1 VRRENSVGGI
11 MKFGTSIWVG
21 LFFVSLFGFAQQT
34 TGSTAALPRLVSY
47 SGVLKDAT
55 GRPVTAVTG
64 VTFLLYKDD
73 VGGVPLWLET
83 QTVQPDTTGHY
94 AVQLG
99 AATKQGLP
107 AELFISGEGRWLAVQ
122 ITGELEQSRVLL
134 VAVPYAVK
142 ALDAETVGGFPP
154 SAFMLAGQQG
164 SIMPG
169 SAVPGAPSAGLSSS
183 LPPPPSS
190 NVTTSGGTVN
200 TLPLFSTATG
210 IQNSVVSQ
218 TGTGTT
224 AKISIKGALAM
235 PATGAATAAAG
246 KPSDPLNLT
255 TSVFN
260 SGSSA
265 AVGQTFQLKAEPAGN
280 NTANPAGTINLLFGH
295 GNAAPTETGFKI
307 ASTGLV
313 TFATGQTFPGS
324 GTITGVTA
332 GSDLTGGGTGGKVTL
347 NLDTTK
353 VPLLAANNEFDGN
366 NLFEGNN
373 TFVGGQTMNN
383 FTDNTPAVTGYDD
396 SADGGF
402 GLFGESVV
410 GTAVLGIANATSGY
424 QRAIQGQTEST
435 GGIGVLGNSVSST
448 GYSIGVEGTTLSTN
462 GKGVF
467 GQIGNTASN
476 TGLGFGTLGIGVW
489 GDGGSTT
496 PGFGVFG
503 TSDTGSAAVFVNNTN
518 THYTLFA
525 QNNDATGDPFY
536 AYNSATN
543 KGCMVDYDG
552 NLSCTGSKNAVV
564 PIHQGMRKVALA
576 AIESPKNWF
585 EDFGSAQLVNGVAV
599 VTLDPDFLETVNSD
613 MDYKVFPVPNGDCK
627 GLYVTNKTAKSFEVR
642 ELGGG
647 ASSVSFD
654 YRITALRREY
664 EKVRFADHTND
675 PDPRKMLVRSG
686 TTPGVRP
693 PMPSARMLAVPVEA
707 RAAVAPN
714 PPNPRP
720 NK

>member
-1 VRRENSVGGI
+1 
-11 MKFGTSIWVG
+11 VG
-21 LFFVSLFGFAQQT
+21 LFFVSLLSFAQQT
-34 TGSTAALPRLVSY
+34 TVSAALPRLVSY
-47 SGVLKDAT
+47 SGVLKDST

-64 VTFLLYKDD
+64 VTFFLYKDE

-83 QTVQPDTTGHY
+83 QSVQPDTTGHY

-99 AATKQGLP
+99 AATRQGLP

-122 ITGELEQSRVLL
+122 IAGELEQPRVLL

-142 ALDAETVGGFPP
+142 ALDAETVGGLPP
-154 SAFMLAGQQG
+154 SAFVLAGQEA
-164 SIMPG
+164 SIMP
-169 SAVPGAPSAGLSSS
+169 SSTVQAAPSASLSSS
-183 LPPPPSS
+183 VPPPSS

-200 TLPLFSTATG
+200 TLPLFSTATN
-210 IQNSVVSQ
+210 IQNSVVTQ

-224 AKISIKGALAM
+224 AKVSIKGALAM
-235 PATGAATAAAG
+235 PATAAATAAAG
-246 KPSDPLNLT
+246 KPSDPINLT
-255 TSVFN
+255 ASVFN
-260 SGSSA
+260 SGTSA

-280 NTANPAGTINLLFGH
+280 NTGTPAGTINLLFGH
-295 GNAAPTETGFKI
+295 GTATPTETGFRI
-307 ASTGLV
+307 ASTGVV
-313 TFATGQTFPGS
+313 TFAAGQTFPGS

-332 GSDLTGGGTGGKVTL
+332 GSDLTGGGASGKVTL

-402 GLFGESVV
+402 GLYGESVV
-410 GTAVLGIANATSGY
+410 GTAVLAIANSTSGY
-424 QRAIQGQTEST
+424 QRAIQGETEST
-435 GGIGVLGNSVSST
+435 GGIGVLGNSVPST
-448 GYSIGVEGTTLSTN
+448 GYSIGVEGTTLSTT
-462 GKGVF
+462 GKGVY
-467 GQIGNTASN
+467 GQIGNSSSN
-476 TGLGFGTLGIGVW
+476 TGSGFFTLGIGVW

-503 TSDTGSAAVFVNNTN
+503 SSDTGSAAVFVNNTN
-518 THYTLFA
+518 AHYTVFA
-525 QNNDATGDPFY
+525 QNNYATGDPFY

-543 KGCMVDYDG
+543 KGCMIDYNGD
-552 NLSCTGSKNAVV
+552 LTCSGSKNAVV
-564 PIHQGMRKVALA
+564 PIHEGSRKVALA

-585 EDFGSAQLVNGVAV
+585 EDFGSAQLVNGIAV
-599 VTLDPDFLETVNSD
+599 VALDPDFIETVNTD

-627 GLYVTNKTAKSFEVR
+627 GLYVTNKTARSFEVR
-642 ELGGG
+642 ELGSGT
-647 ASSVSFD
+647 SSVSFD

-664 EKVRFADHTND
+664 EKIRFADHTND

-686 TTPGVRP
+686 TTPGVTS
-693 PMPSARMLAVPVEA
+693 PMPSARMLAVPVKIA
-707 RAAVAPN
+707 GSGRAEST
-714 PPNPRP
+714 R
-720 NK
+720 K

>member
-1 VRRENSVGGI
+1 
-11 MKFGTSIWVG
+11 VG
-21 LFFVSLFGFAQQT
+21 LFFVSLLSFAQQT
-34 TGSTAALPRLVSY
+34 TVSAAFPRLVSY
-47 SGVLKDAT
+47 SGVLKDST

-64 VTFLLYKDD
+64 VTFFLYKDE

-83 QTVQPDTTGHY
+83 QSVQPDTTGHY

-99 AATKQGLP
+99 AATRQGLP

-122 ITGELEQSRVLL
+122 IAGELEQPRVLL

-142 ALDAETVGGFPP
+142 ALDAETVGGLPP
-154 SAFMLAGQQG
+154 SAFVLAGQEA
-164 SIMPG
+164 SIMP
-169 SAVPGAPSAGLSSS
+169 SSTVQAAPSASLSSS
-183 LPPPPSS
+183 VPPPSS

-200 TLPLFSTATG
+200 TLPLFSTATN
-210 IQNSVVSQ
+210 IQNSVVTQ

-224 AKISIKGALAM
+224 AKVSIKGALAM
-235 PATGAATAAAG
+235 PATAAATAAAG
-246 KPSDPLNLT
+246 KPSDPINLT
-255 TSVFN
+255 ASVFN
-260 SGSSA
+260 SGTSA

-280 NTANPAGTINLLFGH
+280 NTGTPAGTINLLFGH
-295 GNAAPTETGFKI
+295 GTATPTETGFRI
-307 ASTGLV
+307 ASTGVV
-313 TFATGQTFPGS
+313 TFAAGQTFPGS

-332 GSDLTGGGTGGKVTL
+332 GSDLTGGGASGKVTL

-402 GLFGESVV
+402 GLYGESVV
-410 GTAVLGIANATSGY
+410 GTAVLAIANSTSGY
-424 QRAIQGQTEST
+424 QRAIQGETEST
-435 GGIGVLGNSVSST
+435 GGIGVLGNSVPST
-448 GYSIGVEGTTLSTN
+448 GYSIGVEGTTLSTT
-462 GKGVF
+462 GKGVY
-467 GQIGNTASN
+467 GQIGNSSSN
-476 TGLGFGTLGIGVW
+476 TGSGFFTLGIGVW

-503 TSDTGSAAVFVNNTN
+503 SSDTGSAAVFVNNTN
-518 THYTLFA
+518 AHYTVFA
-525 QNNDATGDPFY
+525 QNNYATGDPFY

-543 KGCMVDYDG
+543 KGCMIDYNGD
-552 NLSCTGSKNAVV
+552 LTCSGSKNAVV
-564 PIHQGMRKVALA
+564 PIHEGSRKVALA

-585 EDFGSAQLVNGVAV
+585 EDFGSAQLVNGIAV
-599 VTLDPDFLETVNSD
+599 VALDPDFIETVNTD

-627 GLYVTNKTAKSFEVR
+627 GLYVTNKTARSFEVR
-642 ELGGG
+642 ELGSGT
-647 ASSVSFD
+647 SSVSFD

-664 EKVRFADHTND
+664 EKIRFADHTND

-686 TTPGVRP
+686 TTPGVTS
-693 PMPSARMLAVPVEA
+693 PMPSARMLAVPVKIA
-707 RAAVAPN
+707 GSGRAEST
-714 PPNPRP
+714 R
-720 NK
+720 K